1 MKKPIKYFLST
12 ALILLFVIILVVVVL
27 LFKNIEVSS
36 VLPPRPQ
43 NIPTSALWVGG
54 LDGGVYVLVKNN
66 NDSPGIYDAEI
77 YYSEGSISY
86 KGKLIINTADN
97 PQYNYNDINS
107 YSAWDGDTLYL
118 QDGRLLTILSE

>member
-1 MKKPIKYFLST
+1 MKKSIQYILSIT
-12 ALILLFVIILVVVVL
+12 LILLFSLILVVVF

-43 NIPTSALWVGG
+43 NIPTNALWVGG
-54 LDGGVYVLVKNN
+54 PDGGVYVLVKNN
-66 NDSPGIYDAEI
+66 SDSPDIYDAEI

-86 KGKLIINTADN
+86 KGKLVINTADS
-97 PQYNYNDINS
+97 PQFNYNDINS

-118 QDGRLLTILSE
+118 QDGRSLTIVSE

>member
-1 MKKPIKYFLST
+1 MKKSIKYTLSIT
-12 ALILLFVIILVVVVL
+12 LILLFFIILVVIF

-43 NIPTSALWVGG
+43 SIPISALWIGG
-54 LDGGVYVLVKNN
+54 PDGGVYVLVKNN
-66 NDSPGIYDAEI
+66 NDGPDIYDAEI

-86 KGKLIINTADN
+86 KGKLVINTADS
-97 PQYNYNDINS
+97 PQFNYNDTNS

-118 QDGRLLTILSE
+118 QDGRLLTIVSE